1 MGPNV
6 CYLLALGVMAY
17 FIHLTP
23 VRSQCTTKY
32 CTDDAN
38 DENYL
43 TAVVAR
49 LLDEVDREKQ
59 RSLEIL
65 DSMEQLYQQF
75 NRTVE
80 QLRLDHQRST
90 EQLQQ
95 QFNDSMVEQRKRLT
109 RLEEALPTHTESRCY
124 LLRIVIESI
133 LVF

>member
-43 TAVVAR
+43 TAAVAR

-59 RSLEIL
+59 RRLNGTAVPAVQPHRGTAASGPSTL
-65 DSMEQLYQQF
+65 DGTPEATVQWLDG
-75 NRTVE
+75 RT
-80 QLRLDHQRST
+80 T
-90 EQLQQ
+90 ETTDETRGGVA
-95 QFNDSMVEQRKRLT
+95 DSHGE
-109 RLEEALPTHTESRCY
+109 
-124 LLRIVIESI
+124 
-133 LVF
+133 